1 MSDLISRSALIEKL
15 EHEIKLTE
23 SYIRQDEQ
31 RNFSSDYI
39 SLNAQLN
46 TRLSIK
52 KIVEDMP
59 TAYELDK
66 VLNRIRDYF
75 VAECDART
83 EGMEECPAGYINDLL
98 KHNKVIRNI
107 VRKGGT
113 EPVTQEPKPDWKK
126 AFLRT
131 FLGRN

>member
-1 MSDLISRSALIEKL
+1 MSDLISRRALIERL

-23 SYIRQDEQ
+23 RYIRQDEQ

-59 TAYELDK
+59 TAYDLDK
-66 VLNRIRDYF
+66 VVAILQYWQDYF
-75 VAECDART
+75 KHEHELYNETVALARS
-83 EGMEECPAGYINDLL
+83 
-98 KHNKVIRNI
+98 VILARAIEI
-107 VRKGGT
+107 VRNGGAGH
-113 EPVTQEPKPDWKK
+113 E
-126 AFLRT
+126 
-131 FLGRN
+131 